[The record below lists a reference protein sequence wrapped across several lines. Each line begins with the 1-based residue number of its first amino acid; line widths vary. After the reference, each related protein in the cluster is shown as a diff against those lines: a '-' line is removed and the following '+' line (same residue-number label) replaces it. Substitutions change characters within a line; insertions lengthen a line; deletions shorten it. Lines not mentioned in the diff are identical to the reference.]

1 MSINWKDDY
10 YASERRVVLT
20 TQQLHIPGVRTF
32 GMHDMHN
39 AVSPLC
45 SHYHENAFEITF
57 VTQGNILFYVGD
69 VEYRVNGGDAFI
81 AFPNEVH
88 STHGIPMSL
97 GKIYWLQ
104 LDISDPRNFL
114 FLNHEAAS
122 VLIQKLSTIRH
133 HNIRTDNKEIQSIIT
148 KSFSL
153 ALISGNEMMI
163 ASYLTIYLHLLIRFS
178 YETQFPLTPDIGR
191 ALTYILDH
199 ITSEISL
206 DALADYSHLSVSHFK
221 QKFRDQMGISPRNFI
236 NHQKIEHAK
245 ALLLDGISITD
256 VSMTLGFSSSSYFAF
271 IFKKYT
277 SFTPSEFIQNS
288 RFKGEER

>member
-20 TQQLHIPGVRTF
+20 SQQLHIPGVRTF

-81 AFPNEVH
+81 AFPNEIH

-236 NHQKIEHAK
+236 NQQKIEHAK